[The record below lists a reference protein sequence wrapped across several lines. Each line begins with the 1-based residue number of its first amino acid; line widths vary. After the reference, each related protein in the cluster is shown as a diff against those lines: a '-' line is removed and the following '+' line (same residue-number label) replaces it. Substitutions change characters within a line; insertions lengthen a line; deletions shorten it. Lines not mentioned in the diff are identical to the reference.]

1 MLRLAFVTGSLPHGG
16 AERHT
21 ISLLKTLAARG
32 HDCHAVCVKPTS
44 VSASDLT
51 LPATSSLQVLGARRY
66 FDSGAVRRFAA
77 WLKQARPQAIVAA
90 NGYAL
95 MYASLASALLD
106 RRPRLLA
113 VWHSTQLPNMRE
125 RLQMLAYR
133 PLFWRSDCMVF
144 LCERQKRYWRRR
156 GLSSGRTAV
165 IPNGIDA
172 EHFSDRDGQ
181 WSGAAARERLG
192 FRPGDMVIGLPALFR
207 PEKNHVQLVDAV
219 CTLRRMGV
227 PARALMIGDGA
238 QRPVVESRAA
248 RMGVTEHVVIT
259 GMHADVR
266 PFLAACDVVTLCS
279 LAEAFSLAALEAMA
293 MGKPLVLS
301 EVGGA
306 AEMVEPGWNGLLF
319 RARDSEAYV
328 NCLMRLSDLPSARH
342 MGGNARRAV
351 EQHFS
356 DTVMTDR
363 YEELLVEL
371 CH

>member
-1 MLRLAFVTGSLPHGG
+1 VLRLAFVTGSLPHGG

-21 ISLLKTLAARG
+21 ISLLRTLAARG
-32 HDCHAVCVKPTS
+32 HECHAVCVKPTQ
-44 VSASDLT
+44 VGAADLA
-51 LPATSSLQVLGARRY
+51 LPASSSLQVLAASRY
-66 FDSGAVRRFAA
+66 LDSGAIRRFAG
-77 WLKQARPQAIVAA
+77 WLERTRPQAIVAA

-95 MYASLASALLD
+95 MYASLASAMLD

-125 RLQMLAYR
+125 WLQMLAYR
-133 PLFWRSDCMVF
+133 PLFWRSDGMVF

-156 GLSSGRTAV
+156 GLFARRMAV

-172 EHFSDRDGQ
+172 EHFSDRRGQ
-181 WSGAAARERLG
+181 WPATAARARLG
-192 FRPGDMVIGLPALFR
+192 FAPDDVVIGLPALFR
-207 PEKNHVQLVDAV
+207 PEKNHVQLVEAV
-219 CTLRRMGV
+219 CTLRRMGI
-227 PARALMIGDGA
+227 PARALMIGDGS
-238 QRPVVESRAA
+238 QRPAVESRAA
-248 RMGVTEHVVIT
+248 RLGVAEHVVIT

-266 PFLAACDVVTLCS
+266 PFLAACDIVTLCS

-319 RARDSEAYV
+319 RARDSGAYV
-328 NCLMRLSDLPSARH
+328 NCLTRLSDLPSARR
-342 MGGNARRAV
+342 MGSNARRAV
-351 EQHFS
+351 EECFS

-363 YEELLVEL
+363 YENLLVDL

>member
-21 ISLLKTLAARG
+21 ISLLKTLAGRG
-32 HDCHAVCVKPTS
+32 HDCHAVCVKQST
-44 VSASDLT
+44 VSATDLA
-51 LPATSSLQVLGARRY
+51 LPASCSLQVLGARRY
-66 FDSGAVRRFAA
+66 LDSEAIRRFAS
-77 WLKQARPQAIVAA
+77 WLEREKPQAIVAA

-95 MYASLASALLD
+95 MYASLASALS
-106 RRPRLLA
+106 RIRPRLLA

-133 PLFWRSDCMVF
+133 PLFWRSDCTVF

-156 GLSSGRTAV
+156 GLFSERTAV

-172 EHFSDRDGQ
+172 EHYRDRPGQ
-181 WSGAAARERLG
+181 WPAQQTRSQLG
-192 FRPGDMVIGLPALFR
+192 FATGDLVIGLPALFR
-207 PEKNHVQLVDAV
+207 PEKNHVQLVEAI
-219 CTLRRMGV
+219 CTLRRMGI
-227 PARALMIGDGA
+227 PARALLIGDGS
-238 QRPVVESRAA
+238 QRAAVEARAA
-248 RMGVTEHVVIT
+248 RLGVAEHVVIT
-259 GMHADVR
+259 GLHKDVR
-266 PFLAACDVVTLCS
+266 PFLAACDIITLCS

-319 RARDSEAYV
+319 RARDTGAYV
-328 NCLMRLSDLPSARH
+328 NCLMRLSDLPSARR
-342 MGGNARRAV
+342 MGSNARRAV
-351 EQHFS
+351 EQCFS